1 MTRRPRRLVAALTC
15 GIVALAPWPLLAQA
29 LRIVT
34 LSPHAAELVAAAGA
48 ADRLAGVVA
57 FTDQPPESAGL
68 PVIGDARGLDRER
81 IIALQ
86 PDLVVAWPEGNRPT
100 DLKWLADR
108 GIGIFESAPASLD
121 DIPREIRALA
131 RLTGTKDAGEEAA
144 RRLQARIERLRAAGT
159 GAAPIYWFYQ
169 LWSRPPMTFGGRALL
184 TEALA
189 ECGAMNV
196 FAGVP
201 RYSFTPDPESLLQ
214 AAPDVEIIPAE
225 NGEAT
230 ALTSAPR
237 TLRVE
242 ADSLYRPGPR
252 LVAAVGALCGAL
264 RGKGK

>member
-1 MTRRPRRLVAALTC
+1 MTRSPCRLAAALTC

-48 ADRLAGVVA
+48 ADRLVGVVA
-57 FTDQPPESAGL
+57 FTDQPPEVAGL

-86 PDLVVAWPEGNRPT
+86 PDLVVAWPDGNRPT
-100 DLKWLADR
+100 DLNWLAGR

-131 RLTGTKDAGEEAA
+131 RLTGTKDAGDDAA
-144 RRLQARIERLRAAGT
+144 RRLDTAIERLRKAHADET
-159 GAAPIYWFYQ
+159 PLSWFYQ

-184 TEALA
+184 TGALG
-189 ECGAMNV
+189 ECGAINV

-201 RYSFTPDPESLLQ
+201 RDSFTPDPESLLR
-214 AAPDVEIIPAE
+214 AAPHVEIIPAE
-225 NGEAT
+225 NGEAA
-230 ALTSAPR
+230 ALTTAPR

-252 LVAAVGALCGAL
+252 LVAAVSALCGAL
-264 RGKGK
+264 RWKGE